1 MNVSLVRR
9 LAVTI
14 VLLLLAAPAR
24 AQSVDD
30 TADLYRRPR
39 FSVAIGLGA
48 SVDHTAGN
56 PHPDRPQ
63 PAFFFSAGL
72 GDGLFGLDLRSF
84 GNGATKVQVTRV
96 SLEAVLAL
104 RPFALLPPREDYLTR
119 VVHTVS
125 LDVGPCLERVAKD
138 VKSDWRSGAVVG
150 AHVDL
155 PLGYADAAKELR
167 VRLGLR
173 SMYGTTATLTGMPVT
188 DSDVEL
194 YGQLAFV
201 F

>member
-1 MNVSLVRR
+1 MPRLVV
-9 LAVTI
+9 AF

-24 AQSVDD
+24 AQSVQSDD
-30 TADLYRRPR
+30 PGPDLYRRPR
-39 FSVAIGLGA
+39 FSLAVGLGA
-48 SVDHTAGN
+48 SIDHTAGN
-56 PHPDRPQ
+56 PRPDQPQ
-63 PAFFFSAGL
+63 PAFFFTAGL

-104 RPFALLPPREDYLTR
+104 RPFALLAPRVDYPTR
-119 VVHTVS
+119 VVRTLS

-138 VKSDWRSGAVVG
+138 VKSAWRSGPVIG
-150 AHVDL
+150 THVDL

-173 SMYGTTATLTGMPVT
+173 HLSASTATLTSMPVT
-188 DSDVEL
+188 NSDLEL